1 MSATIY
7 EVNLQVAP
15 ARVDEYRRWLHAHIA
30 EILAL
35 PGFVDAQCFEVDEP
49 APADGWLSLCVHYR
63 LVDAAALQAYL
74 EQHAPRLR
82 ADGLARFGNDF
93 RAQRRVMHLTS

>member
-15 ARVDEYRRWLHAHIA
+15 ARADEYRDWLRAHVA
-30 EILAL
+30 EIVSL
-35 PGFVDAQCFEVDEP
+35 PGFVSAQCFEVDEP
-49 APADGWLSLCVHYR
+49 VASDGWLSLCVHYR
-63 LVDAAALQAYL
+63 LADAAALRAYL

-82 ADGLARFGNDF
+82 GEGVARFGSDF
-93 RAQRRVMHLTS
+93 RAQRRIMHLTT